1 MAIKLRTNQPTA
13 LTYREMDRNFSSFF
27 YSASVNPDTAILT
40 LWYTGSQDLND
51 LSGGETYDPGR
62 YVEINLQATSSGTV
76 VAAVAGNNREVQFND
91 NGQFGASTNL
101 IYTPIGHLGV
111 GTNTPL
117 QRLHVKGSSNYPA
130 MLRLES
136 ISGPNQRA
144 NVEFYHVNT
153 FYGSVGRDKT
163 NDNNLYIRTFIPSNR
178 GGSPGHLRFNIGNNT
193 EAGAWTQVGLG
204 IGTLAPQYQFH
215 TEGTGYFSTGVS
227 IGVQDTSEKLV
238 VNGNMSTAIA
248 AGKIGFVVSDAY
260 NDDNYPHYGLGK
272 KDGQELVNLSG
283 YFGLSFGTVGSEKM
297 RIDTNGNIGIGTQTI
312 AEKLTV
318 QGNISGSGNIKVNGN
333 ANIGTSL
340 TTGTSATVGTT
351 LTVGST
357 ATILSVPLNTDSN
370 PRILVQSQTSG
381 QVGQVQYIT
390 GIVPKG
396 AIMMWNSATAPSGWA
411 ICDGNGGN
419 PINGVTIPD
428 LRERFI
434 VGAGVEPLKTVI
446 DYSAPFTL
454 TSYVVAS
461 VNNITYTMDTANPY
475 YVDGAGIPRQGVNP
489 VDGKRY
495 HLYKGPGSTSASTF
509 KYIIYDNRFNTY
521 EVIQGPLPT
530 WGSPFSANSVVIYAG
545 DDKGGTTYFKSYESQ
560 NGRHFMSYDTFA
572 EYDKH
577 FVNGRR
583 LAWKEVN
590 WATTTSPGYA
600 VGDKGGADN
609 VVLLGS
615 QAPKHQHD
623 SVSGENNGN
632 GATYGFTGGNNNP
645 GAKDGDNVHNLTS
658 AYGNN
663 QPHENR
669 PPYYALAF
677 IIYTGV

>member
-62 YVEINLQATSSGTV
+62 SVEINLQATSSGTV

-111 GTNTPL
+111 GTNIPL

-136 ISGPNQRA
+136 ISGTNQRA

-163 NDNNLYIRTFIPSNR
+163 NDTNLYIKTFIPSTG
-178 GGSPGHLRFNIGNNT
+178 GGSPGHLRFNIGSNT

-204 IGTLAPQYQFH
+204 VGTLAPQYQFH

-283 YFGLSFGTVGSEKM
+283 YFGLSFGTVGSERM

-318 QGNISGSGNIKVNGN
+318 QGNISGSGNIKVNGT
-333 ANIGTSL
+333 ATVATLSPGSAL
-340 TTGTSATVGTT
+340 TTSAVVATSAG
-351 LTVGST
+351 LLQKID
-357 ATILSVPLNTDSN
+357 AAPI
-370 PRILVQSQTSG
+370 
-381 QVGQVQYIT
+381 
-390 GIVPKG
+390 PKG
-396 AIMMWNSATAPSGWA
+396 GIIMWSGDISAIPAGWRL
-411 ICDGNGGN
+411 CDGGT
-419 PINGVTIPD
+419 INGMTTPNLQD
-428 LRERFI
+428 KFI
-434 VGAGVEPLKTVI
+434 VGAGSTYAVATTGGSADAIIVAHTHTATSIDSGHTHNWGYGTEQDDSGTGGSNREFTKTAATNSPAVPSPI
-446 DYSAPFTL
+446 LASSA
-454 TSYVVAS
+454 
-461 VNNITYTMDTANPY
+461 NITTTVNS
-475 YVDGAGIPRQGVNP
+475 AGE
-489 VDGKRY
+489 
-495 HLYKGPGSTSASTF
+495 S
-509 KYIIYDNRFNTY
+509 
-521 EVIQGPLPT
+521 
-530 WGSPFSANSVVIYAG
+530 
-545 DDKGGTTYFKSYESQ
+545 GTNK
-560 NGRHFMSYDTFA
+560 
-572 EYDKH
+572 
-577 FVNGRR
+577 
-583 LAWKEVN
+583 
-590 WATTTSPGYA
+590 
-600 VGDKGGADN
+600 
-609 VVLLGS
+609 
-615 QAPKHQHD
+615 
-623 SVSGENNGN
+623 
-632 GATYGFTGGNNNP
+632 
-645 GAKDGDNVHNLTS
+645 NL
-658 AYGNN
+658 
-663 QPHENR
+663 
-669 PPYYALAF
+669 PPYYALAY
-677 IIYTGV
+677 IMYGGI